1 MPVGK
6 ESIKRAASA
15 GTTGA
20 KKKTTTRKPAAKKA
34 AAEKAAPETAVQETV
49 VQETVLV
56 PDEQVAKF
64 VVEGK
69 KEGPVRITEDLPVYL
84 L

>member
-6 ESIKRAASA
+6 ESIKRAANA
-15 GTTGA
+15 GSTVA
-20 KKKTTTRKPAAKKA
+20 KKKTTTRKATAKKV
-34 AAEKAAPETAVQETV
+34 APETVN
-49 VQETVLV
+49 ETVLV

-69 KEGPVRITEDLPVYL
+69 KEGPIRITEELPIYL

>member
-6 ESIKRAASA
+6 ESIKRAATA
-15 GTTGA
+15 GTTGT
-20 KKKTTTRKPAAKKA
+20 KKKTAARKPAAKKA
-34 AAEKAAPETAVQETV
+34 VEEKAIQETV

-64 VVEGK
+64 VTEGR
-69 KEGPVRITEDLPVYL
+69 KEGPVHITEELPVYL